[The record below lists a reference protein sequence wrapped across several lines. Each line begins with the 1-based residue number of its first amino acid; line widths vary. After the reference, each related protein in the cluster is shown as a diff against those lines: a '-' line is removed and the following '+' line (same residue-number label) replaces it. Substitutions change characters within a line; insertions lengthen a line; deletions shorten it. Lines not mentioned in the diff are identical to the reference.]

1 MIDASELAEIDDRSM
16 EKDPES
22 GAISWGH
29 FGGMVMLVAGTV
41 GFWLLAFRYA
51 KREKK

>member
-1 MIDASELAEIDDRSM
+1 MDAGELAQIDERSM
-16 EKDPES
+16 ERDLES

-29 FGGMVMLVAGTV
+29 FGGMLALMAGTV

-51 KREKK
+51 KRTK